1 MLFLSPTKDPTSD
14 VFFDRRVGPI
24 SLILLAFSDCS
35 ESDSIPLSASFSRNS
50 FEGHYPFSIGF
61 LGRSEPKWL
70 FWFSRRGASLYYY
83 YYWALSSNWDT
94 FWLKISCVLELIF
107 LIIRSVCS
115 CIASNIDVF
124 IRSASSFSKAVL
136 SLSFYSRTCPIV
148 FVSWSWSKK
157 F

>member
-1 MLFLSPTKDPTSD
+1 MVFSPTKDPRSD
-14 VFFDRRVGPI
+14 AFFDRRLGPI
-24 SLILLAFSDCS
+24 SLILLMAFSDCS
-35 ESDSIPLSASFSRNS
+35 DSDSIPLLASFSRNS
-50 FEGHYPFSIGF
+50 FEGHYPFSIG
-61 LGRSEPKWL
+61 LIGMSAPKWL
-70 FWFSRRGASLYYY
+70 FWFSRRGDSLNYD
-83 YYWALSSNWDT
+83 YYWAFSSNWDT
-94 FWLKISCVLELIF
+94 FWLKISWVLELIF

-148 FVSWSWSKK
+148 FVSWSWSKT